1 MALSVLRHWHN
12 DREKYAT
19 IEVNSEDPERKV
31 PIRRRTEPSVKLADG
46 KKYVPSYATD
56 IRETMQRYRNEVS

>member
-1 MALSVLRHWHN
+1 MALSILSHWHN

-19 IEVNSEDPERKV
+19 IEVNSEPEERQV
-31 PIRRRTEPSVKLADG
+31 SIRRRAEPSVKLTDG

-56 IRETMQRYRNEVS
+56 IRKTIQRFKK